1 MKSIIAIAAGAIVAT
16 LLAGEAGA
24 TIIAERSGTFNE
36 VIGDNADALNFT
48 TTVPFTNVAISAFFG
63 SIGSTP
69 GSGTVYLTDSIGA
82 GTTVAD
88 EIARITLTNIAVA
101 TGAEPPI
108 TLFTGL
114 TLLPGS
120 YFLILANDTGSQGIG
135 IGGTSMPTETT
146 SAGTLIGKDLFTND
160 DPLAL
165 YSPASSFSFPVLS
178 DTLFEVTGDAQL
190 SNIPEPS
197 TALILVTAVVG
208 LTAMRRRRKP
218 S

>member
-24 TIIAERSGTFNE
+24 TIIAERSGAFKV
-36 VIGDNADALNFT
+36 VIANNADALNFT

-63 SIGSTP
+63 SRGSTP

-88 EIARITLTNIAVA
+88 EIDRITLTNIPVA
-101 TGAEPPI
+101 TGAEPAI

-114 TLLPGS
+114 TLSAGN

-135 IGGTSMPTETT
+135 IGGTSVPTETT
-146 SAGTLIGKDLFTND
+146 SAGTSIGSDLYTN

-165 YSPASSFSFPVLS
+165 YSPASDFLTPVLN
-178 DTLFEVTGDAQL
+178 DALFEVTGDAQI
-190 SNIPEPS
+190 STVPEPS
-197 TALILVTAVVG
+197 TALTLVTAVVG